1 MKIGINGLGRI
12 GRLVLRAALGGIPR
26 DSKDQNADARLE
38 IMHLNEVSGGANT
51 TSHLLEFDSV
61 HGRWRAD
68 IESDESSITVDG
80 RRMSFS
86 SSEQPASVDW
96 GAYGCDM
103 VLECTGRFRTPEKLA
118 EYFTK
123 GVQKVLVAAPVQDG
137 QALNLVYGINDHLY
151 NPVKHNIVTAAS
163 CTTNCL
169 APLVKVIHE
178 SIGIQHGQITT
189 IHDPTNTNV
198 IVDAPH
204 KDLRRARSAMTSL
217 MPTTTGSA
225 KAIGLIYPELKGKLN
240 GHAVRAPVLNA
251 SLTDAVFELARPT
264 SAQEVNALFAEAAN
278 NELAGIL
285 GYEERPLVSADYV
298 NDTRSSIIDAASTLV
313 TDGTMLKVYAWYD
326 NEMGYACRMVDVAT
340 RVVDLNQ

>member
-1 MKIGINGLGRI
+1 MKIGINGMGRI

-123 GVQKVLVAAPVQDG
+123 GVQKVIVAAPVQDG